1 MRFGRRHFATTLA
14 WAAMIALPLPTWFG
28 MGRKGAPRNNAAR
41 LVRLSAGSAS
51 ARALGKAYLAN
62 VTDEASVLGLVRS
75 IESRIAPYAPVEPTD
90 QELATAIARLR
101 TADFEEG
108 DVVTVD
114 GWVLSRSEAQ
124 LCALATLVDQ
134 A

>member
-1 MRFGRRHFATTLA
+1 MV
-14 WAAMIALPLPTWFG
+14 AMPLPTWFG
-28 MGRKGAPRNNAAR
+28 MGRKSAPPKNAAR

-75 IESRIAPYAPVEPTD
+75 IESRITPYAPVEPTD